1 MSTTPQLP
9 NLGGLSLKPTG
20 GKTPFEIEL
29 DRRRK
34 RLAEQKELERKNKG
48 VIKAPPKPRGVAP
61 PRGRL
66 PVERP
71 PAAAPVQEA
80 EDDDDD
86 DELFAEPLTEPSGGP
101 EYGWE
106 DDGDDLFA
114 ESDVP
119 PKSAEEILRDMIR
132 RSEQAQRG
140 GAAATPAP
148 VVPPSPASIPED
160 QMDSPE
166 PYVPRR
172 QDGPSPMWAEFL
184 RLREEMRAQEEAN
197 RAAMK
202 EQKRGGYAAPD
213 DPTPDRD
220 ADARARGAA
229 QKDADRQRQ
238 RERERA
244 ERERDRGTS
253 PVQMPD
259 AYDLEDDLNTLPER

>member
-20 GKTPFEIEL
+20 GKTSFEKEL
-29 DRRRK
+29 EQRRK
-34 RLAEQKELERKNKG
+34 RIEKEKKALERQKKG
-48 VIKAPPKPRGVAP
+48 VDKAPPKPRVVAP

-86 DELFAEPLTEPSGGP
+86 ELFAEPFTEPDVEP
-101 EYGWE
+101 YYDWK
-106 DDGDDLFA
+106 DDDDDLFA
-114 ESDVP
+114 EPGVP

-132 RSEQAQRG
+132 RSEQDERR

-148 VVPPSPASIPED
+148 VVPASPASIPED

-166 PYVPRR
+166 PYVPSR
-172 QDGPSPMWAEFL
+172 QDDGLSAMWAEFL
-184 RLREEMRAQEEAN
+184 RRREEMRAQEEAN

-202 EQKRGGYAAPD
+202 EQKRGVYAAPA
-213 DPTPDRD
+213 DPTPDRN
-220 ADARARGAA
+220 AE
-229 QKDADRQRQ
+229 RQRQ

-253 PVQMPD
+253 PLRMPD